1 MIIRTKQYPGKN
13 MGAKKTARGEF
24 RHLPIDHRGPR
35 QNVAHERTKQKRV
48 NGYV

>member
-1 MIIRTKQYPGKN
+1 
-13 MGAKKTARGEF
+13 MGAKKTDRGEF
-24 RHLPIDHRGPR
+24 RSFTTIDHRCPR